1 MKAGERMAKTLDII
15 DRQLD
20 VGDIKV
26 ITSDAGRIIKL
37 VELLFSPTTKV
48 QFAPSEDMKSV
59 RLSISD
65 NTLDLPQLD
74 CLITKNTLRDYII
87 SLKNI
92 YDILTDEENET
103 Q

>member
-1 MKAGERMAKTLDII
+1 MAKTLDII

-92 YDILTDEENET
+92 YSILTDEENET

>member
-1 MKAGERMAKTLDII
+1 MAKTLDII

-92 YDILTDEENET
+92 YNILTDEENET